1 MLLLALVLLSLLA
14 FSKSRS
20 GWLGTCTAMEYIV
33 YQRLHRERRKRFLLV
48 MLLILIAIFLA
59 TLFYKPDSSLG
70 RKHIYSLSEKML
82 EQNWVSGIGNGKFKA
97 QFNEHQADYF
107 SSHNIDSKGA
117 LLADNTFYAFNDYLQ
132 WFIETGIAGLVG
144 LIIFLYI
151 IVRRATILNKAENTS
166 PVITGA
172 AASLICIA
180 IASLF
185 SYPLQTIPIQAVT
198 LVCLGFLAFFRSGE
212 SKVGRG
218 RRFSGIALKLLI
230 VPLTGLFFYNT
241 FHVVARKKMERRAFE
256 LARSG
261 YKKEAIIKYQQIVKK
276 YPNAGYNQ
284 FFYARQLYYSNQ
296 LLSALKILNEGRE
309 FYTDNA
315 VYKLKGDIEQE
326 LGLFDEAEKSYLRAI
341 YMVPNRMGSRYD
353 LLYFYLNQKDS
364 VKAAY
369 WANSILNMPVKVPS
383 ERTERML
390 GQTKTILKGLQLSA
404 N

>member
-33 YQRLHRERRKRFLLV
+33 YQRIHRERRKRFLVV

-107 SSHNIDSKGA
+107 STHNIDSKRA

-132 WFIETGIAGLVG
+132 WFIETGIIGLGV
-144 LIIFLYI
+144 LIFFLYI
-151 IVRRATILNKAENTS
+151 IIQRARILNRGENRN
-166 PVITGA
+166 PIITGA
-172 AASLICIA
+172 TASPICIA

-185 SYPLQTIPIQAVT
+185 SYPLQTTPIQGVT
-198 LVCLGFLAFFRSGE
+198 LVCLGFLAFSRSGE
-212 SKVGRG
+212 KKSGRG
-218 RRFSGIALKLLI
+218 RRFSGIALKLMF
-230 VPLTGLFFYNT
+230 VPLTVLFVYNT
-241 FHVVARKKMERRAFE
+241 FHVVARTKMEKRAFE

-261 YKKEAIIKYQQIVKK
+261 YRKEAIAKYGQIVRN
-276 YPNAGYNQ
+276 YPKAGYNQ

-296 LLSALKILNEGRE
+296 LPAALKILNKGRE
-309 FYTDNA
+309 YYTDNA
-315 VYKLKGDIEQE
+315 VYKLKGDIELE

-341 YMVPNRMGSRYD
+341 YMVPNRMGSRCD
-353 LLYFYLNQKDS
+353 LLNFYLNQKDS
-364 VKAAY
+364 GSAAY
-369 WANSILNMPVKVPS
+369 WANSILNMPVKVVS
-383 ERTERML
+383 DKTNNML
-390 GQTKTILKGLQLSA
+390 SKTREILGKLQQ
-404 N
+404 